1 MSKTELDFA
10 TVCKI
15 GEAIDEFE
23 YEGKAALD
31 EIFTEY
37 DINAV
42 RTDSDIGSTVLH
54 IAMVDATER
63 VVQYLLDKGADK
75 TITNEEGLTPYD
87 VATKYE
93 ASYADLVAL

>member
-1 MSKTELDFA
+1 M
-10 TVCKI
+10 CKI

-42 RTDSDIGSTVLH
+42 RTDSDSACLLRGGGGVTVGQLLCCVYCLLLLLIG
-54 IAMVDATER
+54 E
-63 VVQYLLDKGADK
+63 YG
-75 TITNEEGLTPYD
+75 E
-87 VATKYE
+87 
-93 ASYADLVAL
+93 